1 MTAPF
6 VIVAMVARAL
16 AGAVLMGTAPLPAD
30 GATASDVRV
39 YVERCPNNV
48 RARVKAELGKV
59 TSVATGADCVVSFS
73 FIPPSVTAPKFVAV
87 TIQVQSD
94 DYTVQIPVVPPFAG
108 DVGISFDPPV
118 IAAGGSST
126 VKLRPTG
133 TSPVAAAM
141 RRFVLTAS
149 TGTVDSPIPLG
160 DGTYSARYTAPKTL
174 SGPVMVAI
182 TAADAAAPSIQGI
195 AGLPVTLRKSVAL
208 DAAAGSNNVLTVG
221 GKQYGPFKADS
232 RNKVTFEVDLDP
244 RNPLGR
250 LQSVH
255 VDTSRIERE
264 VPLPGVSQ
272 VGQLVFLPMPASI
285 VADPTRPLPVRVVAL
300 APNGEPVAAGQM
312 VLTASAGTVSTPGP
326 DGKVML
332 GQYSAP
338 ATAQEVTLGAQWNGL
353 IASRKL
359 RILAPLPRMTLVA
372 DPVDFPKGG
381 GTVKVVARLKD
392 AGGTALAGRP
402 PSIIADGASLSGK
415 MTDKKDGSYTVG
427 VTGTSKTERASVF
440 GTPPMDVS
448 SLAPARLL
456 AWSGA
461 STLTAN
467 GRDGTS
473 VTLVAVDAYDLP
485 VANVE
490 FKLAVPLGDGSLP
503 PSVKSDA
510 RGVVHVAYRAGTKPG
525 LQTLRVEAGGLI
537 TELPIFQV
545 GPKMFVSP
553 IPGGGA
559 QHLAALERWQQASP
573 TLTVVREGVVP
584 PSGPPAEMQLSAT
597 PGYTTAGA
605 AILVQVR
612 ITDENGVGVAGQ
624 KLQVSAVPAVVS
636 AISDSRDGNYSFTAQ
651 LPQGQDG
658 PLTVTV
664 AAGTE
669 ITTLKL
675 GTLEQVGSAK
685 SAGTATTEGKPASAG
700 GGSAKMSPP
709 AGGGTVVPAGRFGAA
724 LVNLRGPYS
733 LATDGGGGLADADL
747 VAPDAGFWGLTGTAT
762 YGLTAGPGRAQFG
775 ADARFSAN
783 IYDVNGDAYLVFLR
797 DITAGG
803 RYLHPVAD
811 GISVG
816 GGLDIQS
823 VSAPYFTY
831 TDEARTAANIAVGG
845 WFGVRAVGQMDVDL
859 PNDLHLSVDLA
870 ESFLWAPAA
879 THVGALLDIPAGDAP
894 VAVRLGIA
902 WDWRYLSAADLGGAG
917 SVNEQILTGQ
927 IGVVYLL
934 R

>member
-1 MTAPF
+1 MTFPF
-6 VIVAMVARAL
+6 VLLAMLGRAW

-30 GATASDVRV
+30 GASASDVRV
-39 YVERCPNNV
+39 YVERCPANV

-59 TSVATGADCVVSFS
+59 TAVATGADCVVSFS
-73 FIPPSVTAPKFVAV
+73 FVPPSVTSPKSVPV

-94 DYTVQIPVVPPFAG
+94 EYTVQIPVVPPFSG

-118 IAAGGSST
+118 IAAGASAT
-126 VKLRPTG
+126 VKLKPTG

-149 TGTVDSPIPLG
+149 TGTIDSPIPLG
-160 DGTYSARYTAPKTL
+160 DGTYSARYTAPKSL

-182 TAADAAAPSIQGI
+182 TASDAAAPSIQGI
-195 AGLPVTLRKSVAL
+195 GGLPVTLRKSIAL
-208 DAAAGSNNVLTVG
+208 DAAAGSSNVLTVG

-255 VDTSRIERE
+255 VDTSRIEKE

-300 APNGEPVAAGQM
+300 APNGDPVSAGALL
-312 VLTASAGTVSTPGP
+312 LTASAGTVSAPGP

-332 GQYSAP
+332 GQFTAP
-338 ATAQEVTLGAQWNGL
+338 ATAQEITLGAQWNGL

-359 RILAPLPRMTLVA
+359 RILAPLPRMTLA
-372 DPVDFPKGG
+372 AEPVDFPKGG
-381 GTVKVVARLKD
+381 GTVNVVARLKD

-402 PSIIADGASLSGK
+402 PSLVADGASLSGK
-415 MTDKKDGSYTVG
+415 VTDKKDGSYTIG
-427 VTGTSKTERASVF
+427 VTGTSKTERARVF

-456 AWSGA
+456 AWSDS

-490 FKLAVPLGDGSLP
+490 FKLAVPQGDGSLP

-510 RGVVHVAYRAGTKPG
+510 RGVAHVAYKAGTKPG
-525 LQTLRVEAGGLI
+525 LQTLRIEGGGLVN
-537 TELPIFQV
+537 ELPIFQV

-553 IPGGGA
+553 TPGGGA
-559 QHLAALERWQQASP
+559 AHLAALERWQQASP

-584 PSGPPAEMQLSAT
+584 PSGPPAEMQLSTT
-597 PGYTTAGA
+597 PGFTTPGA

-612 ITDENGVGVAGQ
+612 ITDENNVGVAGQ
-624 KLQVSAVPAVVS
+624 KLQVSAAPAAVGP
-636 AISDSRDGNYSFTAQ
+636 ISDSRDGNYSFTAQ
-651 LPQGQDG
+651 LPPGQDG
-658 PLTVTV
+658 PITVTV

-685 SAGTATTEGKPASAG
+685 SAATATKEGKSLASG
-700 GGSAKMSPP
+700 GGSGKKASQTH
-709 AGGGTVVPAGRFGAA
+709 AGAGVPTGRFGAA
-724 LVNLRGPYS
+724 VVNVRGPYS
-733 LATDGGGGLADADL
+733 LASDGDGGLANADL
-747 VAPDAGFWGLTGTAT
+747 VAPDAGFWGLTAGAT
-762 YGLTAGPGRAQFG
+762 YGLSAGPGRAQFG

-816 GGLDIQS
+816 GGLDLQS

-845 WFGVRAVGQMDVDL
+845 WFGVRAVGQLDVDL
-859 PNDLHLSVDLA
+859 PNDFHISVEVA

-879 THVGALLDIPAGDAP
+879 THAGARLDIPTGGAP
-894 VAVRLGIA
+894 VAVRLGLA
-902 WDWRYLSAADLGGAG
+902 WDWRYLSTADLGGAG
-917 SVNEQILTGQ
+917 TVDEQILTAQ
-927 IGVVYLL
+927 LGVVYLL